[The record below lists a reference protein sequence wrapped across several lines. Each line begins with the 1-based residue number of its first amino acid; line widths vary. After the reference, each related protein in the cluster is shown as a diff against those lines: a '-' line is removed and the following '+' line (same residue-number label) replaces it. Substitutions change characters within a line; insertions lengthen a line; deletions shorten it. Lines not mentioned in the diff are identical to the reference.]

1 MNWLPIYASDTKIVK
16 YGKLALFLL
25 PILLL
30 VSFLVR
36 ERDLQHTDYDED
48 KIKRGGK
55 FLIAYIILSV
65 VLLFVL
71 MFTFSKA

>member
-1 MNWLPIYASDTKIVK
+1 VK